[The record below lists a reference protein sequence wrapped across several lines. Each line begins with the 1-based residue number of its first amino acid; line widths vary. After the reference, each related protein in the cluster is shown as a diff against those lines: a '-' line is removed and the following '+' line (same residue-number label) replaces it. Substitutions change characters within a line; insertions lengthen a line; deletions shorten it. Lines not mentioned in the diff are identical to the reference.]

1 MASDMGFSVILMAEA
16 DQCGEDDVRFCC
28 LLIKFRPS
36 KEVWRM
42 IDILF
47 SVNGATE
54 TKTGTH
60 LCQQLWDLKE
70 VQPYLGEVSVT
81 WHKAVSMC

>member
-1 MASDMGFSVILMAEA
+1 MGFSVILMAEA
-16 DQCGEDDVRFCC
+16 DQCGEDDVQFCC

-36 KEVWRM
+36 EGVWQM

-47 SVNGATE
+47 SVNSATV

-60 LCQQLWDLKE
+60 LCQQIWNFKE
-70 VQPYLGEVSVT
+70 IQPYLGEVSVA
-81 WHKAVSMC
+81 WHIAVVMC